1 MWFQV
6 MASFSWLPQGARKY
20 RSHMESFLSGR
31 QMDEFCISC
40 SSSDWPLGQL
50 GVRGGGGG
58 GFVPKLLAG
67 KQLLLSKGNSVNK
80 KVNGSLR

>member
-1 MWFQV
+1 
-6 MASFSWLPQGARKY
+6 
-20 RSHMESFLSGR
+20 
-31 QMDEFCISC
+31 MDEFCISC
-40 SSSDWPLGQL
+40 SSSHWPLGQL
-50 GVRGGGGG
+50 GGGGG